1 MRQKEKKAD
10 LAEYG
15 IGEGISEV
23 IATTINRKPNAAPLG
38 IHNKESRLF
47 AKIFSSKTLDN
58 IKESGFLAANIIDD
72 PILFVKSAFGD
83 LEESCFEMVFID
95 NKVYPVLKDAN
106 AWVLFHCKCRPGRNA
121 THVDLIPVEA
131 RAVRKLVMPLNRGFN
146 AVIEAAI
153 HGTRYLALGNKKY
166 LGCIDYYN
174 KIASKCGGERERTAM
189 KLLYDF
195 LRKGC

>member
-1 MRQKEKKAD
+1 MRQKKAD

-38 IHNKESRLF
+38 IHNKEPRLF
-47 AKIFSSKTLDN
+47 AKIFSSKTLEN
-58 IKESGFLAANIIDD
+58 IKESGFLVANIIDD

-83 LEESCFEMVFID
+83 LEESCFDMVFID
-95 NKVYPVLKDAN
+95 NKAYPVLKDAN
-106 AWVLFHCKCRPGRNA
+106 AWVLFLCKCRPSKNA
-121 THVDLIPVEA
+121 TQVDLITVEG
-131 RAVRKLVMPLNRGFN
+131 RVVRKLVIPLNRGFN

-166 LGCIDYYN
+166 LDCIDYYN

-195 LRKGC
+195 LRKGF